1 MVEDEID
8 VIVLVA
14 ERDALLPGLETKCA
28 TQLKE
33 KCLEMVEESG
43 FQVRLAIRGPFSE
56 PSELEYI
63 RIA

>member
-8 VIVLVA
+8 VIVLVT
-14 ERDALLPGLETKCA
+14 ECDTFLPGLETKSG

-33 KCLEMVEESG
+33 KCLEMVEQSG
-43 FQVRLAIRGPFSE
+43 FQVRLAVRGPFSE